1 MNHAAC
7 LRASPA
13 IGACHGG
20 AIAALVINAALVVMT
35 KAASAMQRG
44 SSVWRFAPLTKESR
58 Q

>member
-20 AIAALVINAALVVMT
+20 AVAVLVINAALVVTT

-44 SSVWRFAPLTKESR
+44 SSVWRIGETPKES
-58 Q
+58 QE

>member
-13 IGACHGG
+13 TGACHGG
-20 AIAALVINAALVVMT
+20 AVAVLVIYAALVVMT

-44 SSVWRFAPLTKESR
+44 SSVWRIGATPKESR

>member
-20 AIAALVINAALVVMT
+20 AVAVLVINAAMVVMT
-35 KAASAMQRG
+35 KAAAHVAQ
-44 SSVWRFAPLTKESR
+44 L
-58 Q
+58 